1 MCDFCD
7 KIWDSLETYKKS
19 KYYHWDENDIIYRN
33 GNSTYLYLH
42 CDDYY
47 YNRSMRINYCP
58 MCGRELEE
66 GKYVQVL
73 RSSI

>member
-7 KIWDSLETYKKS
+7 KIWDSLETYKDGKC
-19 KYYHWDENDIIYRN
+19 YHWDESDIIYRN
-33 GNSTYLYLH
+33 GNSTYLYLP
-42 CDDYY
+42 CDDYC

-66 GKYVQVL
+66 D
-73 RSSI
+73 

>member
-7 KIWDSLETYKKS
+7 KIWDSLEAYQDS
-19 KYYHWDENDIIYRN
+19 KHYHWDESDIIYRS
-33 GNSTYLYLH
+33 GGSTYLYLP

-66 GKYVQVL
+66 D
-73 RSSI
+73 

>member
-7 KIWDSLETYKKS
+7 KIFDSLETYKDS
-19 KYYHWDENDIIYRN
+19 KYYNWDESDIIYRN
-33 GNSTYLYLH
+33 GNSTYLYLL

-58 MCGRELEE
+58 MCGRNLKEE
-66 GKYVQVL
+66 
-73 RSSI
+73 